1 MAKKKG
7 HRAVNVA
14 RKREKRNRDR
24 KFKQKQLAVAKQR
37 KLPYER
43 WDEKHLYA
51 CISQSGKLLA
61 EPEIADIRFDSEQMR
76 VKMMEVLD
84 NYQNVPLVLN
94 PSVLNIPEPR
104 RFSEPEQACE
114 YFRTEVLLD
123 LVTPDF
129 MLMLEQSLKTCE
141 KRLKSTGNPELG
153 EVAFVTRSLFAAS
166 RFEAARTEILVL
178 HPMIQAIGTMTLQG
192 IAEAPDIMPDKRDAL
207 RAILSNLVKYEDSE
221 PDPSE
226 PISVFSDSDQDTE
239 QRSVDVA
246 ASQETESATDDRG
259 AVETGSAS
267 QPEECIK
274 AVRPEELPARALY
287 KNFNGLAI
295 KQNFDAK
302 AAEVSLEAGL
312 ARYVLVKET
321 EAQIEFAD
329 GENGR
334 YITVTADRLQLHART
349 EAELAIAR
357 AELEAACAT
366 QVLYLA
372 KTIEERGEFHAT
384 E

>member
-24 KFKQKQLAVAKQR
+24 KFKQKQLAVSKQR

-76 VKMMEVLD
+76 VKMMAVLD

-94 PSVLNIPEPR
+94 PSVFNFPEPR
-104 RFSEPEQACE
+104 RFSEPEQASE

-207 RAILSNLVKYEDSE
+207 KAILSNLVKYEDSE
-221 PDPSE
+221 SDPSE
-226 PISVFSDSDQDTE
+226 PISVFPDQNTE
-239 QRSVDVA
+239 QHSVDIAV
-246 ASQETESATDDRG
+246 SEETESATDDRG
-259 AVETGSAS
+259 AVETPAAS
-267 QPEECIK
+267 QPEECIET
-274 AVRPEELPARALY
+274 VRPEELPARALY

-295 KQNFDAK
+295 KQNFDAR
-302 AAEVSLEAGL
+302 L

-321 EAQIEFAD
+321 EEQVEFAD
-329 GENGR
+329 GKNGR